1 MYEKLLK
8 INKNIITVN
17 VDKFRE
23 IDQYPENQDELIQ
36 YFIKI
41 NKKIVKKYGSF
52 SYKFSVKTAS
62 LSDIQYYIFFR
73 KFILQVQ
80 DIFKD
85 ELDTITVEDTNEIVR
100 YLFSYISVFFAPD
113 ILYKVKIYTFEELNP
128 HSAD

>member
-1 MYEKLLK
+1 MYENLLK

-17 VDKFRE
+17 SDKFRE
-23 IDQYPENQDELIQ
+23 IGQYPENQDELIQ
-36 YFIKI
+36 YIIKI
-41 NKKIVKKYGSF
+41 NKKILKKHGSF
-52 SYKFSVKTAS
+52 SYKFSVKSLS
-62 LSDIQYYIFFR
+62 LSDLQHYNFFR

-113 ILYKVKIYTFEELNP
+113 ILYKVKFI
-128 HSAD
+128 

>member
-1 MYEKLLK
+1 MYENLLK
-8 INKNIITVN
+8 NNKNIVTVN
-17 VDKFRE
+17 VVKFKE
-23 IDQYPENQDELIQ
+23 IIQYPENQDELIQ

-62 LSDIQYYIFFR
+62 LSDLQYYNFFR

-85 ELDTITVEDTNEIVR
+85 ELDSITVEDTSETVR

-113 ILYKVKIYTFEELNP
+113 ILYKVKFK
-128 HSAD
+128 